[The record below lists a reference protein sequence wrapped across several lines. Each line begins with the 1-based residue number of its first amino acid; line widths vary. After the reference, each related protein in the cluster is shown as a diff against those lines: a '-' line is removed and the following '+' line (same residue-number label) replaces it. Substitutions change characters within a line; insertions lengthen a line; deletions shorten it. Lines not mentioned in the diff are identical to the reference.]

1 MKTDTDLQNKK
12 TLQTLTQK
20 NTARSRDAIDDAA
33 NDPSLDFEAR
43 FPTKKENTRFRKQIL
58 ELPKEICSPRD
69 AVDDSA
75 NNTSWT
81 LF

>member
-1 MKTDTDLQNKK
+1 MKTDTDLQNNKH
-12 TLQTLTQK
+12 LQTLTQK
-20 NTARSRDAIDDAA
+20 KTARLRDVIADAA

-43 FPTKKENTRFRKQIL
+43 FPTKKENTRFRKQFF
-58 ELPKEICSPRD
+58 SARD
-69 AVDDSA
+69 AVEDSA